1 MSVLTGE
8 SRLQHLRVVVH
19 VLLCVIICSCIFHP
33 SSWFNLVLHF
43 PVLHF
48 PPNLVLH
55 FPVLHFP
62 SSELEL
68 LKNNWGVDH
77 RLPKSRV
84 DSTLWSTEGRKI
96 YWGLNP
102 QPPRQFQPWLHPKSG
117 PPFSGPPFSTF
128 WPSNYR
134 GPAFS
139 GHYFHTYCSSL
150 VLFFPVLHFQST
162 QW

>member
-55 FPVLHFP
+55 FPVFHFP
-62 SSELEL
+62 PSDFWDYWSCFSRSSNFRSSIFSAPLPFIVNCFEQVIMVSKCLS
-68 LKNNWGVDH
+68 LKTSVLFIDVMLFTYDIAYAENG
-77 RLPKSRV
+77 
-84 DSTLWSTEGRKI
+84 I
-96 YWGLNP
+96 
-102 QPPRQFQPWLHPKSG
+102 PRQ
-117 PPFSGPPFSTF
+117 
-128 WPSNYR
+128 R
-134 GPAFS
+134 
-139 GHYFHTYCSSL
+139 
-150 VLFFPVLHFQST
+150 QS
-162 QW
+162 